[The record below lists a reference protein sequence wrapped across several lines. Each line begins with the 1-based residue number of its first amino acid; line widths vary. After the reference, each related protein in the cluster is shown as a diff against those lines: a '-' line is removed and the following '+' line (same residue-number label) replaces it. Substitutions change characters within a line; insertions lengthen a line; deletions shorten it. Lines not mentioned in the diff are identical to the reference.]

1 MSRYI
6 DAEKIKFEPIDII
19 VKGITLRTV
28 ERMAT
33 ETEIDD
39 MPAADVEEV
48 RHGKWRDEREDFGT
62 YVCSVCNRPC
72 GNQYNYCPN
81 CGAKMDGEKNES
93 IYTKRK

>member
-6 DAEKIKFEPIDII
+6 DADELYEKMQDICAYYEEGREAKEEALSM
-19 VKGITLRTV
+19 VYHFHT
-28 ERMAT
+28 
-33 ETEIDD
+33 
-39 MPAADVEEV
+39 ADVEEV

-81 CGAKMDGEKNES
+81 CGAKMDKEKEE
-93 IYTKRK
+93 